1 MPQAPSIQSPAPSAT
16 SSAEMGLL
24 AWLEN
29 TRIRLPLKGVEARFE
44 VAADLAHVELDQI
57 FHQTASQP
65 LDCTYVFPLPADA
78 AVYRCEIHINERVIQ
93 ARIEELQAARTL
105 FRDAKNSGHRAAL
118 VESLRP
124 NLFTLNL
131 ANVQPQD
138 LIVVRLAYVQT
149 LERIGEERRLR
160 IPSCPGVRY
169 IPGVPLLRPNLDR
182 GVANDTSQVPDAS
195 RISPPRIDA
204 LHPDAAYLS
213 VSGVLQI
220 PSSDLATVTTSSHPM
235 RQNPGAESVQF
246 QLASE
251 SVIPDQDFL
260 LGWTLNQPREM
271 TPRAWSARRGDQRY
285 LLVELR
291 APSEIQV
298 GKRQPL
304 DVYFLLDRSGSML
317 GSKWVK
323 ACEAFF
329 KLLGQLDPADR
340 IHVTVFSS
348 DAQSLEATPLS
359 PGDFL
364 RRWPQERLIELGAD
378 GGTELLP
385 AIRSVCRCMATRGE
399 QAKPVLILLTDGQV
413 GNEAEI
419 AAALRAYPRLVLHA
433 LGIDFCVNDA
443 LLKTIARQHRG
454 QCVLIRPDE
463 DLNALLGRLGHL
475 MTTPAVT
482 DLQFPSGWETADGPL
497 PDLYEG
503 QTATALLRGP
513 HDGDLE
519 LCGRSPEGAPIA
531 IRLAVQPS
539 ESPLVPLLWARRRL
553 AELTARVR
561 LPECV
566 AMAKEFNLFCDGTAF
581 VAWDEQEKTVVATE
595 SLWQPSLEPRNQLLG
610 HPNGLRGY
618 LGPSS
623 DGMGMCSSE
632 SEYFGGSSGSADLFA
647 MKLSADSPTIAE
659 CSPWDCH
666 SILQEPGGSELRDF
680 LDRWLAGKPWLER
693 AIIEKQFGE
702 WLDVI
707 TALRLPTPGQ
717 ALLEF
722 IRRVR
727 EYLANGDPMR
737 GKFERLCRRM
747 GW

>member
-1 MPQAPSIQSPAPSAT
+1 MPHAPSIPSPAPTPTESV
-16 SSAEMGLL
+16 EMGLL

-29 TRIRLPLKGVEARFE
+29 TRIRLPLKGVAARFE

-78 AVYRCEIHINERVIQ
+78 AVYRCEIHINDRVIH

-105 FRDAKNSGHRAAL
+105 FREAKSSGHRAAL

-138 LIVVRLAYVQT
+138 LVVVRLAYVQT
-149 LERIGEERRLR
+149 VERIGGERRLR

-182 GVANDTSQVPDAS
+182 GVMDDTSQVPDAS
-195 RISPPRIDA
+195 RISPPRIHA

-220 PSSDLATVTTSSHPM
+220 PSSDLAAVTTSSHPL
-235 RQNPGAESVQF
+235 RQTLGEESVQF

-251 SVIPDQDFL
+251 SAIPDQDFL
-260 LGWTLNQPREM
+260 LGWTLIQPREM
-271 TPRAWSARRGDQRY
+271 TPRAWSARRGNQRY

-317 GSKWVK
+317 GPKWTK

-329 KLLGQLDPADR
+329 NLLGQLDPADR

-348 DAQSLEATPLS
+348 DARSLESTPLS
-359 PGDFL
+359 PDDL
-364 RRWPQERLIELGAD
+364 LLRWPLKRLVELGAD

-385 AIRSVCRCMATRGE
+385 AIRSVCRCMAKRGD

-419 AAALRAYPRLVLHA
+419 AAALRGYPRLVLHA
-433 LGIDFCVNDA
+433 LGIDYCVNDA
-443 LLKTIARQHRG
+443 LLRTIARQHRG

-463 DLNALLGRLGHL
+463 DLKALLGRLGRL
-475 MTTPAVT
+475 VTTPALT

-513 HDGDLE
+513 RDGDLE
-519 LCGRSPEGAPIA
+519 LCGRSAQGSPIP
-531 IRLAVQPS
+531 IRLGVQPS

-553 AELTARVR
+553 ADLAARLR

-566 AMAKEFNLFCDGTAF
+566 VLAKEFNLLCEGTAF
-581 VAWDEQEKTVVATE
+581 VAWDEQEKTAVATE
-595 SLWQPSLEPRNQLLG
+595 SLWQPSVEPFDGLLG
-610 HPNGLRGY
+610 NANSL
-618 LGPSS
+618 LGSRQRPS
-623 DGMGMCSSE
+623 DGMGLCSADE
-632 SEYFGGSSGSADLFA
+632 EYFGSSTLSSGISERGVSAY
-647 MKLSADSPTIAE
+647 SPIRRVGPRWE
-659 CSPWDCH
+659 CHP
-666 SILQEPGGSELRDF
+666 ILQEPGGDELRSF
-680 LDRWLAGKPWLER
+680 LDEWLAGKNQGIREHTEQVLMH
-693 AIIEKQFGE
+693 
-702 WLDVI
+702 WLDEI
-707 TALRLPTPGQ
+707 TALQLPNPGQ
-717 ALLEF
+717 AFSEF

-727 EYLANGDPMR
+727 EYLANGDPIR